1 MAGWFENNMSAIREY
16 PFDFDRYLEE
26 RLREINDLDERR
38 FTKELLLNGLG
49 RVIGCMEEKYKKLEQ
64 RIFEEMEIRANQ
76 YGTVMTIVRRE
87 HYDPSNETL
96 YPVLEA
102 DLKPDSLAKALS
114 DDGRRFVET
123 IFLEAD
129 DTVQQAFA
137 AAGRFPGSGT
147 PGAGGRMFS
156 VRPAARYREAVER
169 LYQVF
174 QDNHIPWQTV
184 HMGYLDKF
192 YDVYAEAYGWGG
204 PGTAGEGPQPEAVS
218 VDYGEYAPYIRR
230 SMIPLWNM
238 EQLPFDSTQ
247 FMIPCTDGI
256 YYEHEFPLQGRG
268 ETDGYLALSNEDILE
283 IRHEKKKIVL
293 KTKKEI
299 FEGWRILHM
308 IQKPAARS
316 LDYDAPFLSNHRKDS
331 FIRRYAEHNG
341 SRLMTKTDLFRRIM
355 ELDTGD
361 FIEAA
366 GYEITDCAGETLL
379 APDMNWFAR
388 DELFPMEGRKTLAL
402 KFKEKKPGHY
412 LNGSMA
418 RFVLSQ
424 LQMEIGEYRCA
435 GMLEGGIQ

>member
-1 MAGWFENNMSAIREY
+1 M
-16 PFDFDRYLEE
+16 
-26 RLREINDLDERR
+26 
-38 FTKELLLNGLG
+38 
-49 RVIGCMEEKYKKLEQ
+49 
-64 RIFEEMEIRANQ
+64 
-76 YGTVMTIVRRE
+76 
-87 HYDPSNETL
+87 
-96 YPVLEA
+96 
-102 DLKPDSLAKALS
+102 
-114 DDGRRFVET
+114 
-123 IFLEAD
+123 
-129 DTVQQAFA
+129 
-137 AAGRFPGSGT
+137 
-147 PGAGGRMFS
+147 
-156 VRPAARYREAVER
+156 RPAARYREAVER

-283 IRHEKKKIVL
+283 IRHEKKKIIL

-435 GMLEGGIQ
+435 GMLEGGMQ